1 MGNVNAQFDKVMRM
15 LANERAQRLATEE
28 RLRQAEAQIEAA
40 SCQKAATCRTHR
52 PLMLAPLPR
61 PLLRPPAALTCG
73 ALAEN
78 FVIQIGLH
86 TLTYPEQFRDD
97 SSKVAFAISFLTDY
111 AATWA
116 QPYTTKLFAGMP
128 VAFLEFLN
136 DFKAIFF
143 DLNCK
148 HQAKVALQSIRQT
161 GTVAAYTQAFNM
173 HACALEWS
181 ESTLMSL
188 YQQGLKEKVQLAI
201 LMSNVAFNR
210 LPAMQE
216 MALRA
221 GNTLEAIRSGH
232 PNPIPSGTSSLA
244 PDPNTMDL

>member
-1 MGNVNAQFDKVMRM
+1 
-15 LANERAQRLATEE
+15 
-28 RLRQAEAQIEAA
+28 
-40 SCQKAATCRTHR
+40 
-52 PLMLAPLPR
+52 
-61 PLLRPPAALTCG
+61 
-73 ALAEN
+73 
-78 FVIQIGLH
+78 
-86 TLTYPEQFRDD
+86 
-97 SSKVAFAISFLTDY
+97 
-111 AATWA
+111 
-116 QPYTTKLFAGMP
+116 MP
-128 VAFLEFLN
+128 VAFLKFLN
-136 DFKAIFF
+136 DFKASFF
-143 DLNCK
+143 DLNRK

-244 PDPNTMDL
+244 PDPNMMDLLVFQDNSGNQLGQLTDAKRESRARLCLFFRCGQEGHVSHGCRQGRKRTAGSHPTLLTARISEVQAEINHACATASGSSGFSNPDATHLSKNGGTQV

>member
-1 MGNVNAQFDKVMRM
+1 MGNVNAQLDKVMRM
-15 LANERAQRLATEE
+15 LANERTQRLATEE

-40 SCQKAATCRTHR
+40 PCRTHR

-61 PLLRPPAALTCG
+61 PLLRPPAALSLQNQRPKTG
-73 ALAEN
+73 PA
-78 FVIQIGLH
+78 
-86 TLTYPEQFRDD
+86 
-97 SSKVAFAISFLTDY
+97 

-173 HACALEWS
+173 HACALKWS

-216 MALRA
+216 MALQA